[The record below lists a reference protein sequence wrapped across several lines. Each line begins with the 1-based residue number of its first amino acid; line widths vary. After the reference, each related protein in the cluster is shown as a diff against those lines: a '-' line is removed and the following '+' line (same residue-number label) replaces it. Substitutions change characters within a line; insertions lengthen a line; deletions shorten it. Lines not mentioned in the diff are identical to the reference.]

1 MKKMKIAHFGTL
13 VPFLL
18 LVVLALSAPVRGQ
31 SAGLKVINALPPPI
45 LDFSSSFIDALV
57 DGNLFF
63 SKVEYLFGSSNGT
76 HGPYRPLDAPG
87 TYNVSFRYTN
97 HPERGIIASTQ
108 LQITQPNT
116 YHTVVIF
123 GRDTADFPLQ
133 TAHLVDQSFGKQRA
147 ISRQS
152 EEGELAS
159 RHRKGFEASLVEE
172 DEEGTSREVGSGEG
186 VTSIRYFNAGI
197 SLGPTTVKMNGKNLF
212 ASTPYGQAWNGGQ
225 YVEFDT
231 GAKGGYFMFEVVDA
245 RYEEIQITFD
255 KLFLSNG
262 CAFTIFSTGVLG
274 NYFSPYIVVHT
285 KDLC

>member
-1 MKKMKIAHFGTL
+1 MKKIAHFGTL
-13 VPFLL
+13 VSFLL

-108 LQITQPNT
+108 LQITQPGT

-123 GRDTADFPLQ
+123 GRNTVDFPLQ
-133 TAHLVDQSFGKQRA
+133 TAHLVDQSVGKRA
-147 ISRQS
+147 ISRPS
-152 EEGELAS
+152 EEGVTS
-159 RHRKGFEASLVEE
+159 RHRKGFKTSITEE
-172 DEEGTSREVGSGEG
+172 DEEETNRKVGSGKG
-186 VTSIRYFNAGI
+186 LTSIRYFNAGI
-197 SLGPTTVKMNGKNLF
+197 SLGPTTVKMNGKDLF
-212 ASTPYGQAWNGGQ
+212 ASTSYGQAWNGGQ

-274 NYFSPYIVVHT
+274 NYYSPYIVVHT